1 MRAGVDEAGRGP
13 VMGPLVVAGV
23 CGDPSS
29 LPDQVDD
36 SKKLD
41 PGTRES
47 LHEEIVGDDRF
58 SCIVRILPA
67 RELDRRM
74 RQGTSLTEI
83 EVDAFLQVLEALDA
97 PQATVDAL
105 DSRPERL
112 GPRLTR
118 ALEGYC
124 EVTARVGADASDRLV
139 GAASILAKVTRD
151 RAMRVVAAELGRPV
165 GSGYPSDPTTRRFLE
180 TWRTEHRHPPPYAR
194 TTWSTIKD
202 LGFGN
207 ASLAGFSSTPGGRT

>member
-23 CGDPSS
+23 RGDPSG

-41 PGTRES
+41 PSTRDSLYES
-47 LHEEIVGDDRF
+47 IVGDDRF
-58 SCIVRILPA
+58 SCRVRVLPA
-67 RELDRRM
+67 WELDRRM

-83 EVDAFLQVLEALDA
+83 EIDAFVQILEALDA
-97 PQATVDAL
+97 PEATVDAL
-105 DSRPERL
+105 DSRPEQL

-124 EVTARVGADASDRLV
+124 QVTARIGADADDLLV

-151 RAMRVVAAELGRPV
+151 RAMGVIEEVLGQPV

-180 TWRTEHRHPPPYAR
+180 AWRAGHSHPPPYTR

-207 ASLAGFSSTPGGRT
+207 ASLAEFSSTSGGRT